1 MADMATA
8 TTTAADTPSHLPEGH
23 TVHVQALG
31 VAIDVTGL
39 SQEEAAEFRTAWSRC
54 LASPPSAATATVHR
68 IPGNF
73 ARANESLTS
82 AITLAAIEQLAGQNM
97 MFHAC
102 GLADPLTGD
111 TVAFVAPSGT
121 GKTTLART
129 LGPGLGYVSDETI
142 AVDASLRIVPY
153 PKPLSVKQVA
163 AGVPK
168 RQEGPDQHLLGA
180 TPAAPTLAG
189 IIMLSRAAGET
200 AASFQDVPLGA
211 AILELTPQ
219 LSALARLDRGL
230 VQLCRMIEACG
241 GVKRIRYSEAAS
253 IAALLPQLTQT
264 AVGVAPEPDWLA
276 LAIAPQP
283 GSAAR
288 GTGLRRAP
296 VQDAVDAGGTV
307 FLLANSEV
315 VELGPLGGLIW
326 EFSGDW
332 ISRDALLA
340 EVVAVVGPHPA
351 ADSLL
356 DAALAELSSRGLL
369 ETA

>member
-1 MADMATA
+1 MSGMANPN
-8 TTTAADTPSHLPEGH
+8 TTAGASPAALPEGC
-23 TVHVQALG
+23 TVQVSALG
-31 VAIDVTGL
+31 VSIDVAGL
-39 SQEEAAEFRTAWSRC
+39 SAAEAAEFSAAWSRC
-54 LASPPSAATATVHR
+54 LTAPGGQAAATVHR
-68 IPGNF
+68 IPGDF

-82 AITLAAIEQLAGQNM
+82 AITLAAIEQLAGHKM

-102 GLADPLTGD
+102 GLADPMSGATI
-111 TVAFVAPSGT
+111 AFIAPSGT

-142 AVDASLRIVPY
+142 AVDAEMRIVAY

-163 AGVPK
+163 AGLPK
-168 RQEGPDQHLLGA
+168 IQEGPDQHMLGA

-189 IIMLSRAAGET
+189 IVMLSRAAEET
-200 AASFQDVPLGA
+200 AASLEDVPLGA

-230 VQLCRMIEACG
+230 VQLCRMIDACG
-241 GVKRIRYSEAAS
+241 GVKRIRYSEARS
-253 IAALLPQLTQT
+253 ISALLPQLAQS
-264 AVGVAPEPDWLA
+264 AVGVTPEQDWLA
-276 LAIAPQP
+276 LAIAPQSE
-283 GSAAR
+283 SAAH
-288 GTGLRRAP
+288 GTGLRRVP

-326 EFSGDW
+326 ELSGEW

-340 EVVAVVGPHPA
+340 EVVAAVGPHPS